1 MFSRFISNSY
11 YSSAPY
17 IDENGV
23 CSWRPIQDLDKAIE
37 KSVIIDDDRHA
48 DHEDNEQLVL
58 RRAHAHIGTILTNSS
73 ELPRWK
79 VILLSPTKVLFRI
92 DHCICDG
99 LSAVTLLRE
108 IGVKTSSKLPLSLS
122 DLSPILRSIEEA
134 GDLRIALLPLR
145 LLWPLNLF
153 RAISLLIS
161 SLSHQSAP
169 PNPLRP
175 ENVGSCISSEFY
187 GTVYFPNMPVALFK
201 DIARSIGSGTT
212 VNDVLLL
219 CWSITIG
226 RYIDELKDRGLYD
239 DHGDIDK
246 LNVLL
251 PIGNPLQP
259 SKYGDRNEGL
269 CNRMTPVVV
278 PLSLPRDNETSSL
291 SIKQN
296 INEIKAYM
304 MRVKK
309 SNTPLLMTCL
319 NTILAPL
326 LSVKNFKE
334 AAKHSFDAV
343 SAVYTNVAG
352 PTQSISLQ
360 SPNKDYEITG
370 LQVVMPHP
378 VAIFCIL
385 SYNSTMFFN
394 ITVDTRTGIDAFI
407 LRESWIEA
415 VKTVAESVISDDK
428 WKDQLAFLSTSK
440 EYGGN
445 GIVYTCGTPKAK
457 D

>member
-1 MFSRFISNSY
+1 
-11 YSSAPY
+11 
-17 IDENGV
+17 
-23 CSWRPIQDLDKAIE
+23 
-37 KSVIIDDDRHA
+37 
-48 DHEDNEQLVL
+48 
-58 RRAHAHIGTILTNSS
+58 
-73 ELPRWK
+73 
-79 VILLSPTKVLFRI
+79 
-92 DHCICDG
+92 
-99 LSAVTLLRE
+99 
-108 IGVKTSSKLPLSLS
+108 
-122 DLSPILRSIEEA
+122 
-134 GDLRIALLPLR
+134 
-145 LLWPLNLF
+145 
-153 RAISLLIS
+153 
-161 SLSHQSAP
+161 
-169 PNPLRP
+169 
-175 ENVGSCISSEFY
+175 
-187 GTVYFPNMPVALFK
+187 MPVALFK
-201 DIARSIGSGTT
+201 DIARSIGNGTT

-219 CWSITIG
+219 CWSITVG
-226 RYIDELKDRGLYD
+226 RYMDELKQRGLCD
-239 DHGDIDK
+239 DYGDIDK

-296 INEIKAYM
+296 INDIKAYM
-304 MRVKK
+304 ERVKK

-319 NTILAPL
+319 NTILAPF

-360 SPNKDYEITG
+360 TQSKKDYEIAG

-394 ITVDTRTGIDAFI
+394 ITVDTRRGIDAFI

-415 VKTVAESVISDDK
+415 VKTVAETAEVEK
-428 WKDQLAFLSTSK
+428 WKDELATFDHSK

-445 GIVYTCGTPKAK
+445 GIVYTCGAPEAK
-457 D
+457 G